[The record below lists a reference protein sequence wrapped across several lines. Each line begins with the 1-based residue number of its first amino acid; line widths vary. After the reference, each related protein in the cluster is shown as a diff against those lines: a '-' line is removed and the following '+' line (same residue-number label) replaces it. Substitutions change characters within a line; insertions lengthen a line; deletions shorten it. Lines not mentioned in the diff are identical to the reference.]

1 MTCGG
6 VILSFPSSS
15 SSSTVHGKIVLD
27 GILTG
32 DDFFSVAIGC
42 LLVFSLLLL
51 LTKEV
56 KKVGKNEHHLW
67 KKNDSAG
74 SGQKALNLVR
84 MLSGLPNEKEV
95 VYGALNKWVAWEVE
109 FPIVAAAKALQI
121 LRKRSQW
128 HRVIQ
133 VSNMVAKWMLSKGQ
147 GATMGTYDTLLLA
160 FDMEERTDEAES
172 LWNMIL
178 HTHTRSIPRRL
189 FARMIALYAHHDLQ
203 HKVIEVFADME
214 ELKVRPDED
223 TARRVA
229 RAFREIGQEEKQEL
243 VLRSRHRGAVMNQVV
258 PLFPKME
265 HNRLR
270 SQLPRQKVAKWMLS
284 KGQGATMGTYDTLLL
299 AFDMEERADEAESLW
314 NMILHTHTRS
324 IPRRLFARMIAL
336 YAHHDLQHKVI
347 EVFADMEEL
356 KVRPDED
363 TARRVARAFRELGQE
378 EKQELILRRYLSEYK
393 YIYFNGER
401 VRVKRYSSD
410 EEG

>member
-1 MTCGG
+1 MALCNFNP
-6 VILSFPSSS
+6 ILVRFPLQGSSVSSFGHFNFRLMF
-15 SSSTVHGKIVLD
+15 V
-27 GILTG
+27 
-32 DDFFSVAIGC
+32 C
-42 LLVFSLLLL
+42 LLPIAEIPGIFELFEGEKVWSLHQDKALELGSDTTSYNGRFRFQVL
-51 LTKEV
+51 RDTSGGGEGKLWSHCEEVRRLRYTKKEV

-84 MLSGLPNEKEV
+84 MLSGLPNEKEA

-133 VSNMVAKWMLSKGQ
+133 
-147 GATMGTYDTLLLA
+147 
-160 FDMEERTDEAES
+160 
-172 LWNMIL
+172 
-178 HTHTRSIPRRL
+178 
-189 FARMIALYAHHDLQ
+189 
-203 HKVIEVFADME
+203 
-214 ELKVRPDED
+214 
-223 TARRVA
+223 
-229 RAFREIGQEEKQEL
+229 
-243 VLRSRHRGAVMNQVV
+243 
-258 PLFPKME
+258 
-265 HNRLR
+265 
-270 SQLPRQKVAKWMLS
+270 VAKWMLS

>member
-1 MTCGG
+1 MAVCNLNPNLWRFPLQGLSLQKFSSFSFLESPICLKAKRCGFCIRAKFSEAQAG
-6 VILSFPSSS
+6 KVKGSYGD
-15 SSSTVHGKIVLD
+15 TVK
-27 GILTG
+27 
-32 DDFFSVAIGC
+32 SR
-42 LLVFSLLLL
+42 
-51 LTKEV
+51 KEV

-84 MLSGLPNEKEV
+84 MLSGLPNEKEA

-109 FPIVAAAKALQI
+109 FPIIAAAKALQI

-133 VSNMVAKWMLSKGQ
+133 
-147 GATMGTYDTLLLA
+147 
-160 FDMEERTDEAES
+160 
-172 LWNMIL
+172 
-178 HTHTRSIPRRL
+178 
-189 FARMIALYAHHDLQ
+189 
-203 HKVIEVFADME
+203 
-214 ELKVRPDED
+214 
-223 TARRVA
+223 
-229 RAFREIGQEEKQEL
+229 
-243 VLRSRHRGAVMNQVV
+243 
-258 PLFPKME
+258 
-265 HNRLR
+265 
-270 SQLPRQKVAKWMLS
+270 VAKWMLS

-336 YAHHDLQHKVI
+336 YAHHDLQDKVI

-363 TARRVARAFRELGQE
+363 TARRVARAFKELGQE
-378 EKQELILRRYLSEYK
+378 EKRELVLRRYLSEYK

-401 VRVKRYSSD
+401 VRVKRYSSED
-410 EEG
+410 C